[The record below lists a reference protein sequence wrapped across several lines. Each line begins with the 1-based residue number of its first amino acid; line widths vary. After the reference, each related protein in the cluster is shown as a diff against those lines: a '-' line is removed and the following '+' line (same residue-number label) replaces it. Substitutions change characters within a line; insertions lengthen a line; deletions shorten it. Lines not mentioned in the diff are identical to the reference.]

1 MATPPFRPGRAALR
15 GDTPQCS
22 TLTVSGRSRTWV
34 VGRTQS
40 HLLCQKNDPRTIIGE
55 PASPPAAAR
64 GQMPEGGG
72 SIRSA
77 CGRVNR
83 PIIAVCKHLHTL
95 SPLQTGWV

>member
-1 MATPPFRPGRAALR
+1 MAPLVWEELILEP
-15 GDTPQCS
+15 S
-22 TLTVSGRSRTWV
+22 
-34 VGRTQS
+34 
-40 HLLCQKNDPRTIIGE
+40 IGE
-55 PASPPAAAR
+55 PRVTASSRA
-64 GQMPEGGG
+64 GEQMPEGGG